1 MLGKERDQ
9 VGRKGPY
16 FRAQR
21 VFLKIK
27 EYNRYNSDESHTTHT
42 HISILGAMLVAGVHS
57 AGVDLD
63 AAVQVRWLRDADR
76 MEIQKCDRLTYILT
90 RVGARDGCASR
101 CGPVGPYFRD

>member
-1 MLGKERDQ
+1 MLLGKKRDQ

-76 MEIQKCDRLTYILT
+76 MEIQSL
-90 RVGARDGCASR
+90 
-101 CGPVGPYFRD
+101 F

>member
-1 MLGKERDQ
+1 MLDKKKRS
-9 VGRKGPY
+9 GPY

-42 HISILGAMLVAGVHS
+42 HISIFGAMLVAGVHS
-57 AGVDLD
+57 ARVDLD

-76 MEIQKCDRLTYILT
+76 MEIKKCDRLTYILT

>member
-1 MLGKERDQ
+1 MFQKNA
-9 VGRKGPY
+9 KH
-16 FRAQR
+16 RANDASLTMHR
-21 VFLKIK
+21 PSL
-27 EYNRYNSDESHTTHT
+27 
-42 HISILGAMLVAGVHS
+42 VHS

-76 MEIQKCDRLTYILT
+76 MEIKKCDRLTYILT

>member
-42 HISILGAMLVAGVHS
+42 HTSPFLELCYLQESTVQGWIWMQQSRSGGSEMLTEWKSKSVT
-57 AGVDLD
+57 D
-63 AAVQVRWLRDADR
+63 
-76 MEIQKCDRLTYILT
+76 
-90 RVGARDGCASR
+90 
-101 CGPVGPYFRD
+101 

>member
-1 MLGKERDQ
+1 
-9 VGRKGPY
+9 
-16 FRAQR
+16 
-21 VFLKIK
+21 
-27 EYNRYNSDESHTTHT
+27 
-42 HISILGAMLVAGVHS
+42 MLVAGVHS

-101 CGPVGPYFRD
+101 CGPVHYGSINSIRDLKYLKM